1 MTRPTYSALLLLVCL
16 LMTVATPTP
25 ATAGPAQTAVGEPF
39 PDLVFPT
46 VDGEQTVRLSDHRGK
61 RVLLIEFASW

>member
-1 MTRPTYSALLLLVCL
+1 MPYRVLTALLATALLL
-16 LMTVATPTP
+16 TPT
-25 ATAGPAQTAVGEPF
+25 AASAGPAQTAVGDPF

>member
-1 MTRPTYSALLLLVCL
+1 MTLRLT
-16 LMTVATPTP
+16 TP
-25 ATAGPAQTAVGEPF
+25 ALCLFALVISIAIPNAATAAPAQTAVGEPF

-46 VDGEQTVRLSDHRGK
+46 VDGESTVRLSDHRGT

>member
-1 MTRPTYSALLLLVCL
+1 MTLIRRLPLLLAAACLVWS
-16 LMTVATPTP
+16 THHAP
-25 ATAGPAQTAVGEPF
+25 AGPAQTAVGEPF

-46 VDGEQTVRLSDHRGK
+46 VDGESTVRLSDHRGK

>member
-1 MTRPTYSALLLLVCL
+1 MPRCAAAITLIMTLLLGPSAL
-16 LMTVATPTP
+16 
-25 ATAGPAQTAVGEPF
+25 AGPAQTEIGQPF

-46 VDGEQTVRLSDHRGK
+46 VDGQQTVRLSDHRGK

>member
-1 MTRPTYSALLLLVCL
+1 MMLRSATALLCVLLVL
-16 LMTVATPTP
+16 A
-25 ATAGPAQTAVGEPF
+25 AAEAFAAGPAQTTVGEAF

-46 VDGEQTVRLSDHRGK
+46 VDGEDTVRLSDHRGK

>member
-1 MTRPTYSALLLLVCL
+1 MPRFLVVIVFLLGLLLVG
-16 LMTVATPTP
+16 TNAS
-25 ATAGPAQTAVGEPF
+25 AGAAQTHVGEAF

-46 VDGEQTVRLSDHRGK
+46 VDGESTVRLSDHRGT

>member
-1 MTRPTYSALLLLVCL
+1 MPTSLLAALTLVAAIL
-16 LMTVATPTP
+16 PTMHTP
-25 ATAGPAQTAVGEPF
+25 ASEANAPALTAVGEPF

-46 VDGEQTVRLSDHRGK
+46 VDGQQTVRLSDHRGK

>member
-1 MTRPTYSALLLLVCL
+1 MTRARLLALLMAATCLVF
-16 LMTVATPTP
+16 ANPSI
-25 ATAGPAQTAVGEPF
+25 AGPAQTQVGEPF

-46 VDGEQTVRLSDHRGK
+46 VDGESAVRLSDHQGK

>member
-1 MTRPTYSALLLLVCL
+1 MRNLFQTGIIAV
-16 LMTVATPTP
+16 LMLGVFVATPAP
-25 ATAGPAQTAVGEPF
+25 AGVAQTAVGEPF

-46 VDGEQTVRLSDHRGK
+46 VDGEQTVRLSDQRGK

>member
-1 MTRPTYSALLLLVCL
+1 MTRPIHAAFLLLVCL
-16 LMTVATPTP
+16 LMTTTAP
-25 ATAGPAQTAVGEPF
+25 ATAGPAQTQVGDAF

-46 VDGEQTVRLSDHRGK
+46 VDGEQSVRLSNHRGT

>member
-1 MTRPTYSALLLLVCL
+1 MPRYATAITIVLLLLL
-16 LMTVATPTP
+16 GTPH
-25 ATAGPAQTAVGEPF
+25 AEAGPAQTQVGQPF

>member
-1 MTRPTYSALLLLVCL
+1 MRYILRITIIAS
-16 LMTVATPTP
+16 LMLAVFVASPS
-25 ATAGPAQTAVGEPF
+25 TAAPAQTDVGQPF

>member
-1 MTRPTYSALLLLVCL
+1 MHQRILSVLFIAAVLLPT
-16 LMTVATPTP
+16 
-25 ATAGPAQTAVGEPF
+25 ATAASGAPAQTEVGQPF

-46 VDGEQTVRLSDHRGK
+46 VDGESTVRLSDHRGT